1 MADTRLYKVAI
12 TPKGKY
18 VHGTEYDALCQVL
31 YATADGGDGCSYI
44 SLKPNVNVRPG
55 TDNTVWAICLEK
67 GEKGSQG
74 DPGSG
79 FTDVDVTVDNTSGT
93 PSGTAVIENDTLYLS
108 ISGIK
113 GADGQDG
120 ADGTDGQDGSPG
132 IAPIIGDNG
141 NWWEWD
147 ANENDYVDTGVSSHG
162 VDGQN
167 GSDGVGFASVAS
179 PTPADG
185 TVIITLSDGD
195 TMTLDLNHNHPAYY
209 SKVAETSN
217 PSGGFLPDVVYSLGT
232 LTGTITFTLAA
243 AVTGNVNHYFWM
255 FDTGSTAPTI
265 TWPTGITWADGSAPT
280 VSASKHYEI
289 SVLGGIAYYSEV

>member
-31 YATADGGDGCSYI
+31 YATTDGGDGCSYI

-79 FTDVDVTVDNTSGT
+79 FTNVDVTIDSTSGT

-113 GADGQDG
+113 GVDGQDG
-120 ADGTDGQDGSPG
+120 ADGTDGEDGPPG
-132 IAPIIGDNG
+132 IAPIVGNNG

-147 ANENDYVDTGVSSHG
+147 DENQEFVDTGNPSHG
-162 VDGQN
+162 ADGT
-167 GSDGVGFASVAS
+167 DGVGFDDANT
-179 PTPADG
+179 PTVVDG
-185 TVIITLSDGD
+185 TVIISLTNGD
-195 TMTLDLNHNHPAYY
+195 TITLDLNHDHTSYPKYQLLEDE
-209 SKVAETSN
+209 AEYTSLTTKD
-217 PSGGFLPDVVYSLGT
+217 SST
-232 LTGTITFTLAA
+232 LYLI
-243 AVTGNVNHYFWM
+243 
-255 FDTGSTAPTI
+255 P
-265 TWPTGITWADGSAPT
+265 
-280 VSASKHYEI
+280 E
-289 SVLGGIAYYSEV
+289 